1 MTLEDLGNIGE
12 FVGAIGV
19 VVSLLYLAIQIR
31 RSNLLATAESNRFQ
45 QHASNESIMA
55 IVHDPEVA
63 RIFREG
69 LGDRDALSS
78 DEKVRFDML
87 LGSLIG
93 GIATSM
99 MDQELLGHRGT
110 PTASDQV
117 ENVRVFLSAP
127 GGAAWWAVYQS
138 RYAPAVRSMVEEI
151 LRAATPPAA

>member
-31 RSNLLATAESNRFQ
+31 RSNLLATAESNRFG
-45 QHASNESIMA
+45 QHAPIEPIMA
-55 IVHDPEVA
+55 IVQDPEVA

-93 GIATSM
+93 GITTGM
-99 MDQELLGHRGT
+99 MDQKLLGHRGAL
-110 PTASDQV
+110 TASDQTV
-117 ENVRVFLSAP
+117 TIRAFLSAP
-127 GGAAWWAVYQS
+127 GGAS
-138 RYAPAVRSMVEEI
+138 APAG
-151 LRAATPPAA
+151 T